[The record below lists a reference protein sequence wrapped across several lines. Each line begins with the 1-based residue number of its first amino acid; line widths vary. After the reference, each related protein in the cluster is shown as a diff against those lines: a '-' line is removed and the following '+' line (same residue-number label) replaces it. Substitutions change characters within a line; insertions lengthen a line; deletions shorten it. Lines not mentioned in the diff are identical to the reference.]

1 MQARRASSTVLARLA
16 MRHGHVSAVLPSRS
30 RATIE
35 NWRPVSALLFQ
46 LSGMSTITLPLLP
59 DDALSI
65 VVRC

>member
-1 MQARRASSTVLARLA
+1 
-16 MRHGHVSAVLPSRS
+16 VLPSRS